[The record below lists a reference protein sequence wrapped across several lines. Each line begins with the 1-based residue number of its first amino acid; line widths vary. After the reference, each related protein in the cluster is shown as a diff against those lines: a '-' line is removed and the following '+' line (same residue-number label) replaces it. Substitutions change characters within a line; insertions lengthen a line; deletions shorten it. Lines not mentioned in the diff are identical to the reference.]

1 MNEQKRAYLEL
12 HVAVALWGFTAIL
25 GKLIQLDAIVLVW
38 WRTMLTCLVFLAASR
53 VWAEVRQ
60 LPRSVVVNFLA
71 IGVLLML
78 HWLCFYGSIKLANA
92 SVAVVCVGI
101 VAVFSAFLEPLLNR
115 SPFKWHEI
123 ALSGVIVLGI
133 WLVAKEIEK
142 MNPSALATGQ
152 NFTLGF
158 WLGILGSFFVA
169 FVSVFNKRMVEKAS
183 PFAMSF
189 LEMAGGWLS
198 LSVALPIFM
207 LFFPATKVL
216 PSAMDWVYLP
226 FFVIFCTNIAQVL
239 CFRALKHVSAFAAN
253 LTINLEPLYG
263 IIFAVI
269 FLKENQQLTPM
280 FYLGAAIVIL
290 SVVSYP
296 FLKKRFE

>member
-1 MNEQKRAYLEL
+1 MDEQKRAYLEL

-53 VWAEVRQ
+53 VWAEVQ
-60 LPRSVVVNFLA
+60 KLPRPVILNFLA
-71 IGVLLML
+71 IGVLLTL
-78 HWLCFYGSIKLANA
+78 HWLCFYAAIKWANA
-92 SVAVVCVGI
+92 SVALVCIGVVS
-101 VAVFSAFLEPLLNR
+101 VFSAFLEPLINR

-123 ALSGVIVLGI
+123 ALSGVIIVGI

-142 MNPSALATGQ
+142 MNPATGQ

-158 WLGILGSFFVA
+158 WIGILGSFFVA

-198 LSVALPIFM
+198 LSMVLPIFM
-207 LFFPATKVL
+207 LFFPTTKIL
-216 PSAMDWVYLP
+216 PSATDWLYLP
-226 FFVIFCTNIAQVL
+226 FFIIFCTNIAQVL

-263 IIFAVI
+263 IIFAIV
-269 FLKENQQLTPM
+269 FLKENQQLTPI
-280 FYLGAAIVIL
+280 FYLGAAIVVL
-290 SVVSYP
+290 SVASYP
-296 FLKKRFE
+296 FLKKKFES